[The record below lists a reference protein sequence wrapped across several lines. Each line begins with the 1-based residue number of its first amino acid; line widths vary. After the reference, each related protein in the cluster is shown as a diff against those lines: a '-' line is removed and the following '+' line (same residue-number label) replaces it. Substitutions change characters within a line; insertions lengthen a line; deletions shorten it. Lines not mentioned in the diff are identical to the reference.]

1 MLEHQFVTDTL
12 TLTSSIV
19 DSSPKPFRDIIARHG
34 LGIAAVLTWLFTI
47 TGLVLNHILH
57 SYETAALVAYIAAYI
72 FGGTLA
78 TRTAIRDL
86 IHGHVNVDL
95 LMVVAAL
102 GAAILGQWL
111 EGAILLGLF
120 STSNALEFYAM
131 NRTRQAVR
139 ALMELT
145 PPTARVICNGDYIS
159 IDIADVMIGDI
170 VVVQPGERIPVDAT
184 ITQGESAIDQ
194 AAITGESVP
203 VMKRLGD
210 EVFAGTINGNGSLLL
225 EVTRL
230 ATDSTIARIVKL
242 VADAQEDQSDLQEFA
257 EGFEGKYAVFVIVF
271 STLATLIPMMFGVP
285 GSDAFYRGMTLLVV
299 LSPCALVISTP
310 AATLSALA
318 NAARRG
324 VLVKGGRAM
333 DTLGRIDTV
342 AFDKTGT
349 LTFGRPVVS
358 DIIAFDG
365 NDAQQILTI
374 AASAERLSEHPLGSA
389 IVQAAERDG
398 LSVPSASDL
407 QAYPGHGITA
417 LVDGERIW
425 IGNRRMMR
433 EAAISVSETALIH
446 EHRASDE
453 GKSIVYVA
461 RASVIIGLIA
471 VADVLR
477 PNVKTTLAELKK
489 LGIKHTVMLTGDN
502 HRVATAIGNQ
512 IGIDEVR
519 AELLPADKLTQIDAL
534 RSQGIVAMLGDGV
547 NDAPALA
554 RADIGIAMGGVGTD
568 AALETADVVLM
579 SDDLSRVGY
588 AIGLSRKTRRIIKM
602 NLTFALGV
610 IATLATLN
618 LLIGIPLPLGVIGH
632 EGSTVLVILNG
643 LRLLGYGG
651 HWNELLHKSTGTSEG
666 PVPQYQVI
674 AA

>member
-1 MLEHQFVTDTL
+1 MQGVAGTTDINAANETPPL
-12 TLTSSIV
+12 SGL
-19 DSSPKPFRDIIARHG
+19 RAIASGHG
-34 LGIAAVLTWLFTI
+34 LAIAAILTWVFTI
-47 TGLVLNHILH
+47 VGLALAHIAGGH
-57 SYETAALVAYIAAYI
+57 ETLALISFVAAYL

-78 TRTAIRDL
+78 THAAIHDL

-131 NRTRQAVR
+131 NRTQQAVQ

-145 PPTARVICNGDYIS
+145 PPTARVLCNGDYMVM
-159 IDIADVMIGDI
+159 DIADVMIGDI
-170 VVVQPGERIPVDAT
+170 VVVQPGERIPVDAR
-184 ITQGESAIDQ
+184 ITEGESAIDQ

-203 VMKRLGD
+203 VMKRTGD
-210 EVFAGTINGNGSLLL
+210 DVFAGTINGNGSLLL

-230 ATDSTIARIVKL
+230 ATDSTLARIVKM
-242 VADAQEDQSDLQEFA
+242 VANAQEDQSDLQEFA
-257 EGFEGKYAVFVIVF
+257 EGFEGKYAVFVIAF
-271 STLATLIPMMFGVP
+271 STLVTLVPMMFGVP
-285 GSDAFYRGMTLLVV
+285 GGDAFYRGMTLLVV

-333 DTLGRIDTV
+333 DTLGRIDTI

-349 LTFGRPVVS
+349 LTFGQPEVS

-365 NDAQQILTI
+365 ADARQILAI
-374 AASAERLSEHPLGSA
+374 AAAAERLSEHPLGSA
-389 IVQAAERDG
+389 IVGAAERDN
-398 LSVPSASDL
+398 LSIPVANDL
-407 QAYPGHGITA
+407 QAHPGHGITA
-417 LVDGERIW
+417 MVDGERIA
-425 IGNRRMMR
+425 IGNRRMMHQ
-433 EAAISVSETALIH
+433 EGIPVSNTALMH
-446 EHRASDE
+446 EQRTSDE
-453 GKSIVYVA
+453 GKSIVYIA
-461 RASVIIGLIA
+461 RGSTIIGMIA

-477 PNVKTTLAELKK
+477 PNVKSTLAELKK
-489 LGIKHTVMLTGDN
+489 LGIRHTVMLTGDN
-502 HRVATAIGNQ
+502 VRVATALGKQ

-519 AELLPADKLTQIDAL
+519 ADLLPADKLAQIDAL
-534 RSQGIVAMLGDGV
+534 RQQGTVAMLGDGV

-588 AIGLSRKTRRIIKM
+588 AIGLSRKTRTIIKM
-602 NLTFALGV
+602 NLTFAIGV

-618 LLIGIPLPLGVIGH
+618 LLIGIPLPLGVVGH

-651 HWNELLHKSTGTSEG
+651 HWNELLHKAPALEERV
-666 PVPQYQVI
+666 VPQYEVI